1 MHEQDLLGG
10 YINKGSKAFI
20 PMRGASSIHR
30 RRHDPAVLGPA
41 PTTQR
46 IRFRDV
52 MSPNRKSMEP
62 VLDLSVELHA
72 LFTLLP
78 SFKKQLCFYIPSG
91 EPLNPIHKP
100 FLEP

>member
-1 MHEQDLLGG
+1 MHEQTLLGG

-46 IRFRDV
+46 IRFETSCRQTGIDGTG
-52 MSPNRKSMEP
+52 S
-62 VLDLSVELHA
+62 
-72 LFTLLP
+72 
-78 SFKKQLCFYIPSG
+78 
-91 EPLNPIHKP
+91 
-100 FLEP
+100 